1 MAKRKFVYSEK
12 PDGEDGEG
20 GSESDSMSDDVDI
33 IEDDLERDL
42 SNLDKEQAEFIRKIN
57 RMGALSFTSG
67 QNPNTRGT
75 F

>member
-1 MAKRKFVYSEK
+1 
-12 PDGEDGEG
+12 
-20 GSESDSMSDDVDI
+20 MSDDVDI